1 MKVFNQALI
10 VLARDKEVTIANTRL
25 KDTVG
30 DFKTREIL
38 HQLLSHTQE
47 TASYIHMDKYV
58 VLEDMADYGLW
69 EEYIIFPKLGHD
81 AGESMLLA
89 FNMVFATGYQEV
101 VMIGMDCPHLSP
113 ELLEEAFAALR
124 HNQVVIG
131 PAQHGGFYLLG
142 MQRFYPELFDFMDA
156 GASHWLRRL
165 LTAINKQEL
174 RFTFL
179 PTLNVV
185 QELADVPEDWL

>member
-1 MKVFNQALI
+1 MIAFNQALI
-10 VLARDKEVTIANTRL
+10 VLARDKEITIANTRL

-47 TASYIHMDKYV
+47 TASYINIDKYV
-58 VLEDMADYGLW
+58 VLEDMTDHGLW
-69 EEYIIFPKLGHD
+69 EEYIIFPRLGHD
-81 AGESMLLA
+81 AGESMSLA
-89 FNMVFATGYQEV
+89 FNLVFATGYQEV
-101 VMIGMDCPHLSP
+101 VMIGMDCPYLSP
-113 ELLEEAFAALR
+113 ELLEEAFAALK

-142 MQRFYPELFDFMDA
+142 MQCFYPELFDFVDA
-156 GASHWLRRL
+156 ASSDWLRRL
-165 LTAINKQEL
+165 LTAIHQMQL
-174 RFTFL
+174 RFAFL